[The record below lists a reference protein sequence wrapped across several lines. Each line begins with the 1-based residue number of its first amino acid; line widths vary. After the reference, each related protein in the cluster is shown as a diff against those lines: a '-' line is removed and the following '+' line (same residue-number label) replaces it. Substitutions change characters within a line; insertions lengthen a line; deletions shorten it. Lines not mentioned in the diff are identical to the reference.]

1 MIEAEKFLYTHEDI
15 IMPII
20 MSSTSEAIKFRS
32 KLGYKKHD
40 ITLSKEQS
48 VESKIKKLF
57 SNESIL
63 LQHSVLGYKIH
74 LYFPEQ
80 KLAIEVN
87 EKGHTDRVKRKKNRK
102 ASSSRKKTRL

>member
-1 MIEAEKFLYTHEDI
+1 MIDAEKFLYTHEDI

-32 KLGYKKHD
+32 KLGYKQHD

-80 KLAIEVN
+80 KLAIELN
-87 EKGHTDRVKRKKNRK
+87 EKGDTDRDKRKKNRK
-102 ASSSRKKTRL
+102 KSSNRKRTRL